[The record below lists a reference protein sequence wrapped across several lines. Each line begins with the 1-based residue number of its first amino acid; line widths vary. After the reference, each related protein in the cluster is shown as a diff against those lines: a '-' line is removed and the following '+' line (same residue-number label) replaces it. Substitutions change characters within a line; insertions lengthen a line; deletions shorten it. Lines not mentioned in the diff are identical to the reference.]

1 VLPPPPARAAAVGG
15 ARQTPTLPRPR
26 LETLLGT
33 MQPSTQA
40 VTLLNLGDFPS
51 GLLESIPPECPT
63 PTPPRP
69 PGCIPNFRPTISE
82 YGAQDLLDYFRAFS
96 APQLPGPYFYSNI
109 SIGLIGVILGSNL
122 NAPMGDD
129 AVQGWVN
136 LVRQRITDPLGMT
149 DTLLFDQDASPS
161 QQARLAGGY
170 STPQVEATAS
180 NGGLVISGFNG
191 GCNYSSA
198 PAATVVG
205 GGGSGATVVTSI
217 DDTGCISTVQVT
229 NPGQEYVAPA
239 EIVFGGAATTPAHA
253 RAIISNGQVIG
264 I

>member
-1 VLPPPPARAAAVGG
+1 MNPIRFPRNGLSFVAFVSVVIPIAVESIAPTATSASNDAASVAAIARGMESFAKPAVGTG
-15 ARQTPTLPRPR
+15 SAVGIAVGVTYRGRPAQFFSYGTANVADGTAVTPDTIFEMGSVTKVFTTALLADAVLDGRLELNLPLSR

-40 VTLLNLGDFPS
+40 VTLLNLGDFTS

-122 NAPMGDD
+122 N
-129 AVQGWVN
+129 
-136 LVRQRITDPLGMT
+136 
-149 DTLLFDQDASPS
+149 
-161 QQARLAGGY
+161 
-170 STPQVEATAS
+170 
-180 NGGLVISGFNG
+180 
-191 GCNYSSA
+191 
-198 PAATVVG
+198 
-205 GGGSGATVVTSI
+205 
-217 DDTGCISTVQVT
+217 
-229 NPGQEYVAPA
+229 
-239 EIVFGGAATTPAHA
+239 
-253 RAIISNGQVIG
+253 
-264 I
+264 